1 MNTKRSKSAKDAT
14 KTAEEEIPEFVQRAV
29 AWGKGRNADEFSLG
43 DKYPHHWG
51 RTINAGDN
59 SLFTTLTQ
67 TYNPLYFNEPYAQ
80 AQGHPK
86 ILVNP
91 LLVFNTIF
99 GLSVEDLSENT
110 GVFISIEK
118 CKFHQH
124 VYVDDT
130 LSAESEVLA
139 KRESKS
145 NPANHIV
152 TWHTSAYNQKDE
164 LVMEYVRSNLL
175 IDGLMQE

>member
-1 MNTKRSKSAKDAT
+1 MTQDKTNRSKDEETSGEESIPAFMQKAVLWRKGQDADSFN
-14 KTAEEEIPEFVQRAV
+14 P
-29 AWGKGRNADEFSLG
+29 G
-43 DKYPHHWG
+43 DQFPHHWG
-51 RTINAGDN
+51 RTINAADN

-86 ILVNP
+86 ILLNP

-124 VYVDDT
+124 VYVEDT

-139 KRESKS
+139 KRQSKS

-152 TWHTSAYNQKDE
+152 TWHTRAYNQKDE